1 MRRPPLRVG
10 YCTVCPEACH
20 KQCNIVQPPDGSPG
34 PEANTILRQDTLG
47 DDRQVTDQGG
57 DRGLGGIR
65 STGETAGVEGFMTPR
80 SQGLPA
86 ISEMVEGIP
95 GVFMS
100 RVSEFFRVARTEVQ
114 AQSPP
119 HHTRASPGAVSRVR
133 ALGDGSVGSSAS
145 PPQPDSIGTPTTFG
159 PGPGR
164 ESPLLNAE
172 LLQRMQALEQRAPLL
187 YPRSA
192 APERPWSVPSRHRS
206 LKRQFKQRLPGS
218 LQVLRL
224 EPRRR
229 RWRIRG

>member
-1 MRRPPLRVG
+1 
-10 YCTVCPEACH
+10 
-20 KQCNIVQPPDGSPG
+20 
-34 PEANTILRQDTLG
+34 
-47 DDRQVTDQGG
+47 
-57 DRGLGGIR
+57 
-65 STGETAGVEGFMTPR
+65 
-80 SQGLPA
+80 
-86 ISEMVEGIP
+86 MVEGIP

-192 APERPWSVPSRHRS
+192 APERPSSRTESSS
-206 LKRQFKQRLPGS
+206 LPQEAIQAEVARQLAGFE
-218 LQVLRL
+218 